1 MQRRKIDY
9 GSLNAMVALSNA
21 QLGRTIWHFLREQG
35 IGGGRL
41 VTSARDAVV
50 RMESARFSLFF
61 VDYELPDF
69 GGVDFIKFIRM
80 VDGPMSEA
88 FVVMVIPNPDREKVW
103 AARDAGAHE
112 ILGLPLTAKLLH
124 ARMNH
129 MVGNPKPFIRATSY
143 IGPCRR
149 REVVKI
155 HHGVERR
162 KKDDSDPRRMRRAS

>member
-1 MQRRKIDY
+1 MQSKLDY
-9 GSLNAMVALSNA
+9 GAMNALVALSNA

-41 VTSARDAVV
+41 VTSARDAVA
-50 RMESARFSLFF
+50 RMEQARFSLFF
-61 VDYELPDF
+61 VDYELPEF

-80 VDGPMSEA
+80 CNGPVAEA
-88 FVVMVIPNPDREKVW
+88 FVVMVIPTPDKQKVVS
-103 AARDAGAHE
+103 ARDAGAHE

-124 ARMNH
+124 SRMNH
-129 MVGNPKPFIRATSY
+129 MIGNPKPFIRAPSY

-162 KKDDSDPRRMRRAS
+162 SSPRPRRSA

>member
-1 MQRRKIDY
+1 MHGKPDY
-9 GSLNAMVALSNA
+9 GAMNALVALSNA

-50 RMESARFSLFF
+50 RMEQARFSLFF
-61 VDYELPDF
+61 VDYELPEF

-80 VDGPMSEA
+80 CDGPMAEA
-88 FVVMVIPNPDREKVW
+88 FVVMVIPTPDRQKVVS
-103 AARDAGAHE
+103 ARDAGAHE

-124 ARMNH
+124 SRINH
-129 MVGNPKPFIRATSY
+129 MIGNPKPFVRAPSY

-162 KKDDSDPRRMRRAS
+162 ATNRPRQRA

>member
-1 MQRRKIDY
+1 MQY
-9 GSLNAMVALSNA
+9 GKVNYASHNALVALSNV

-50 RMESARFSLFF
+50 RMEQTRFSLFF
-61 VDYELPDF
+61 VDYELPEF

-88 FVVMVIPNPDREKVW
+88 FVVMVIPNPSREKVW

-124 ARMNH
+124 ARLDH
-129 MVGNPKPFIRATSY
+129 MIGNPKPFIRAASY

-162 KKDDSDPRRMRRAS
+162 KDTAGPSPTRRAS